1 MGTVAASF
9 LFNTK
14 FPMPGMSWAFN
25 TYKMNEYIS
34 ERKKSRSVFRDSF
47 FKEVSYKLR
56 YKI

>member
-25 TYKMNEYIS
+25 TYKMNEYIN
-34 ERKKSRSVFRDSF
+34 EKRV
-47 FKEVSYKLR
+47 EVSSGTASLKR
-56 YKI
+56 